1 MNKVEVYFIKT
12 LKERAGLLLILTL
25 LLLIPNFSWRIFFI
39 FLMITLVL
47 LPRDM
52 CNGKFNIMME
62 LPLSR
67 KDVFWSSYVFLLVFS
82 IFPQMI
88 GYSFE
93 SVFITP
99 SPWSIGYGLLS
110 TLTFSTAYFG
120 IAVLSASFG
129 FGNFGVPFLV
139 LIADAFLGSIR
150 WYGLNPYR
158 MISPIYQENITV
170 ALIFALS
177 LLMISY
183 FIFERKGKIK

>member
-52 CNGKFNIMME
+52 CNGKFNIMMA
-62 LPLSR
+62 LPLLR

-82 IFPQMI
+82 IFPQMV

-93 SVFITP
+93 SIFVTP
-99 SPWSIGYGLLS
+99 NFWNIGYGILS
-110 TLTFSTAYFG
+110 TLTFSSAYFG
-120 IAVLSASFG
+120 IAMLSVSFG

-139 LIADAFLGSIR
+139 FIADAFLGSIGR
-150 WYGLNPYR
+150 YSLNPYR
-158 MISPIYQENITV
+158 MISPIYQENITA

-177 LLMISY
+177 LLMVSY
-183 FIFERKGKIK
+183 FIFERKGKVK